1 MSDMLQQAIIDAE
14 ALKDAAVKN
23 AETLVLEQYSDKI
36 KDAVQIMLEQEEDP
50 MAMGDDPAA
59 DPAAMG
65 PEEGAPEGGEE
76 EEETNMLQHIPVGTD
91 VDLDEKVEI
100 PLDSLME
107 QLKLMSQ
114 TLEEELGMEEDEL
127 DMLGEDEFA
136 FLGEEEG
143 YEDDEEN
150 EAWYDSAGEDD
161 EIDLDEELLAD
172 LSETLKVD
180 VRPVKTGW
188 MQSNESL
195 YELAEEEIL
204 ALEQDSEVREEKA
217 AMRKAVKELQN
228 VNESLKND
236 NDKLNGTLKD
246 AGKFIIK
253 LRDTIVVLKEKLE
266 KTAVSNARLLYQ
278 NKALNSDSLN
288 ERQKQKLAEAVSKAT
303 TIEEA
308 KVIYETLHS
317 TVGSTKPAKRPKS
330 LSEAVEKSSSVILAG
345 RRKAEQNQKS
355 EPAFDRW
362 KFLAGINKDN

>member
-36 KDAVQIMLEQEEDP
+36 KDAVQMMLEQEEDP
-50 MAMGDDPAA
+50 MAMDDAAGDAPAA
-59 DPAAMG
+59 G
-65 PEEGAPEGGEE
+65 EEGAQDDT
-76 EEETNMLQHIPVGTD
+76 EETNVTQHLSVGTD
-91 VDLDEKVEI
+91 IDLDERVEI

-107 QLKLMSQ
+107 QLQLM
-114 TLEEELGMEEDEL
+114 TEDLEQGLGMIEEAE
-127 DMLGEDEFA
+127 
-136 FLGEEEG
+136 
-143 YEDDEEN
+143 EDDELN
-150 EAWYDSAGEDD
+150 EEEDPFRGDDSE

-172 LSETLKVD
+172 LNETLKVD
-180 VRPVKTGW
+180 VHSAKTGW
-188 MQSNESL
+188 MTSNESL

-204 ALEQDSEVREEKA
+204 ALEQDSEVREQKA

-236 NDKLNGTLKD
+236 NDELTSSLQE
-246 AGKFIIK
+246 AGKFIVK
-253 LRDTIVVLKEKLE
+253 LRDTVVVLKEKLE

-278 NKALNSDSLN
+278 NKALNSASLN

-317 TVGSTKPAKRPKS
+317 TVGSTNPAKQPKS

-345 RRKAEQNQKS
+345 RRKAEKS
-355 EPAFDRW
+355 QRNEPAFDRW

>member
-36 KDAVQIMLEQEEDP
+36 KDAVQMMLEQEEDP
-50 MAMGDDPAA
+50 MAMDDAAGDAPAA
-59 DPAAMG
+59 G
-65 PEEGAPEGGEE
+65 EEGAQDAA
-76 EEETNMLQHIPVGTD
+76 EETNVTQHLSVGTD
-91 VDLDEKVEI
+91 IDLDERVEI

-107 QLKLMSQ
+107 QLQLM
-114 TLEEELGMEEDEL
+114 TEDLEQGLGMIEEAE
-127 DMLGEDEFA
+127 
-136 FLGEEEG
+136 
-143 YEDDEEN
+143 EDDELN
-150 EAWYDSAGEDD
+150 EEEDIFEGDDSE

-172 LSETLKVD
+172 LNETLKVD
-180 VRPVKTGW
+180 VHSAKTGW
-188 MQSNESL
+188 MTSNESL

-204 ALEQDSEVREEKA
+204 ALEQDSEVREQKA

-236 NDKLNGTLKD
+236 NDELTSSLQE
-246 AGKFIIK
+246 AGKFIVK
-253 LRDTIVVLKEKLE
+253 LRDTVVVLKEKLE

-278 NKALNSDSLN
+278 NKALNSTSLN

-317 TVGSTKPAKRPKS
+317 TVGSTNPAKQPKS

-345 RRKAEQNQKS
+345 RRKAEKS
-355 EPAFDRW
+355 QRNEPAFDRW

>member
-59 DPAAMG
+59 ADPAAMDPEG
-65 PEEGAPEGGEE
+65 AAPEEGEDQ
-76 EEETNMLQHIPVGTD
+76 ETNMLQHIPVGAD

-107 QLKLMSQ
+107 QLKLMTN
-114 TLEEELGMEEDEL
+114 TLEEELGMEEDDLGML
-127 DMLGEDEFA
+127 DEDDFG
-136 FLGEEEG
+136 FLEEEEEE
-143 YEDDEEN
+143 EDN
-150 EAWYDSAGEDD
+150 EAWYDSADEEDD
-161 EIDLDEELLAD
+161 IDLDEELLAD

-180 VRPVKTGW
+180 VHPAKTGW
-188 MQSNESL
+188 MTSNESL
-195 YELAEEEIL
+195 YKLAEEEIL

-236 NDKLNGTLKD
+236 NDKLSGTLKD
-246 AGKFIIK
+246 ASKFIVK
-253 LRDTIVVLKEKLE
+253 LRDTVVVLKEKLE

-317 TVGSTKPAKRPKS
+317 TVGSTNPAKRPKS

-345 RRKAEQNQKS
+345 RRKAEQNQKN

>member
-36 KDAVQIMLEQEEDP
+36 KDAVQMMLEQEEDP
-50 MAMGDDPAA
+50 MAMDDAAGDAPAA
-59 DPAAMG
+59 G
-65 PEEGAPEGGEE
+65 EEGAQDAA
-76 EEETNMLQHIPVGTD
+76 EETNVTQHLSVGTD
-91 VDLDEKVEI
+91 IDLDERVEI

-107 QLKLMSQ
+107 QLQLM
-114 TLEEELGMEEDEL
+114 TEDLEQGLGMIEEAE
-127 DMLGEDEFA
+127 
-136 FLGEEEG
+136 
-143 YEDDEEN
+143 EDDELN
-150 EAWYDSAGEDD
+150 EEEDIFEGDDSE

-172 LSETLKVD
+172 LNETLKVD
-180 VRPVKTGW
+180 IHSAKTGW
-188 MQSNESL
+188 MTSNESL

-204 ALEQDSEVREEKA
+204 ALEQDSEVREQKA

-236 NDKLNGTLKD
+236 NDELTSSLQE
-246 AGKFIIK
+246 AGKFIVK
-253 LRDTIVVLKEKLE
+253 LRDTVVVLKEKLE

-278 NKALNSDSLN
+278 NKALNSTSLN

-317 TVGSTKPAKRPKS
+317 TVGSTNPAKQPKS

-345 RRKAEQNQKS
+345 RRKAEKS
-355 EPAFDRW
+355 QRNEPAFDRW

>member
-36 KDAVQIMLEQEEDP
+36 KDAVQMMLEQEEDP
-50 MAMGDDPAA
+50 MAMDDAAGDAPAA
-59 DPAAMG
+59 G
-65 PEEGAPEGGEE
+65 EEGAQDDTK
-76 EEETNMLQHIPVGTD
+76 ETNVTQHLSVGTD
-91 VDLDEKVEI
+91 IDLDERVEI

-107 QLKLMSQ
+107 QLQLM
-114 TLEEELGMEEDEL
+114 TEDLEQGLGMIEEAE
-127 DMLGEDEFA
+127 
-136 FLGEEEG
+136 
-143 YEDDEEN
+143 EDDELN
-150 EAWYDSAGEDD
+150 EEEDIFEGDDSE

-172 LSETLKVD
+172 LNETLKVD
-180 VRPVKTGW
+180 IHSAKTGW
-188 MQSNESL
+188 MTSNESL

-204 ALEQDSEVREEKA
+204 ALEQDSEVREQKA

-236 NDKLNGTLKD
+236 NDELTSSLQE
-246 AGKFIIK
+246 AGKFIVK
-253 LRDTIVVLKEKLE
+253 LRDTVVVLKEKLE

-278 NKALNSDSLN
+278 NKALNSASLN

-317 TVGSTKPAKRPKS
+317 TVGSTNPAKQPKS

-345 RRKAEQNQKS
+345 RRKAEKS
-355 EPAFDRW
+355 QRNEPAFDRW

>member
-36 KDAVQIMLEQEEDP
+36 KDAVQMMLEQEEDP
-50 MAMGDDPAA
+50 MAMDDAAGDAPAA
-59 DPAAMG
+59 G
-65 PEEGAPEGGEE
+65 EEGAQDDT
-76 EEETNMLQHIPVGTD
+76 EETNVTQHLSVGTD
-91 VDLDEKVEI
+91 IDLDERVEI

-107 QLKLMSQ
+107 QLQLM
-114 TLEEELGMEEDEL
+114 TEDLEQGLGMIE
-127 DMLGEDEFA
+127 
-136 FLGEEEG
+136 
-143 YEDDEEN
+143 EDDELN
-150 EAWYDSAGEDD
+150 EEEDIFEGDDSE

-172 LSETLKVD
+172 LNETLKVD
-180 VRPVKTGW
+180 VHPAKTGW
-188 MQSNESL
+188 MTSNESL

-204 ALEQDSEVREEKA
+204 ALEQDSEVREQKA

-236 NDKLNGTLKD
+236 NDELTSSLQE
-246 AGKFIIK
+246 AGKFIVK
-253 LRDTIVVLKEKLE
+253 LRDTVVVLKEKLE

-278 NKALNSDSLN
+278 NKALNSASLN

-317 TVGSTKPAKRPKS
+317 TVGSTNPAKQPKS

-345 RRKAEQNQKS
+345 RRKAEKS
-355 EPAFDRW
+355 QRNEPAFDRW

>member
-36 KDAVQIMLEQEEDP
+36 KDAVQMMLEQEEDP
-50 MAMGDDPAA
+50 MAMDDAAGDAPAA
-59 DPAAMG
+59 G
-65 PEEGAPEGGEE
+65 EEGAQDAA
-76 EEETNMLQHIPVGTD
+76 EETNVTQHLSVGTD
-91 VDLDEKVEI
+91 IDLDERVEI

-107 QLKLMSQ
+107 QLQLM
-114 TLEEELGMEEDEL
+114 TEDLEQGLGMIEEAE
-127 DMLGEDEFA
+127 
-136 FLGEEEG
+136 
-143 YEDDEEN
+143 EDDELN
-150 EAWYDSAGEDD
+150 EEEDIFEGDDSE

-172 LSETLKVD
+172 LNETLKVD
-180 VRPVKTGW
+180 VHSAKTGW
-188 MQSNESL
+188 MTSNESL

-204 ALEQDSEVREEKA
+204 ALEQDSEVREQKA

-236 NDKLNGTLKD
+236 NDELTSSLQE
-246 AGKFIIK
+246 AGKFIVK
-253 LRDTIVVLKEKLE
+253 LRDTVVVLKEKLE

-278 NKALNSDSLN
+278 NKALNSASLN

-317 TVGSTKPAKRPKS
+317 TVGSTNPAKQPKS

-345 RRKAEQNQKS
+345 RRKAEKS
-355 EPAFDRW
+355 QRNEPAFDRW

>member
-1 MSDMLQQAIIDAE
+1 MLQQAIIDAE

-36 KDAVQIMLEQEEDP
+36 KDAVQMMLEQEEDP
-50 MAMGDDPAA
+50 MAMDDAAGDAPAA
-59 DPAAMG
+59 G
-65 PEEGAPEGGEE
+65 EEGAQDAA
-76 EEETNMLQHIPVGTD
+76 EETNVTQHLSVGTD
-91 VDLDEKVEI
+91 IDLDERVEI

-107 QLKLMSQ
+107 QLQLM
-114 TLEEELGMEEDEL
+114 TEDLEQGLGMIEEAE
-127 DMLGEDEFA
+127 
-136 FLGEEEG
+136 
-143 YEDDEEN
+143 EDDELN
-150 EAWYDSAGEDD
+150 EEEDIFEGDDSE

-172 LSETLKVD
+172 LNETLKVD
-180 VRPVKTGW
+180 VHSAKTGW
-188 MQSNESL
+188 MTSNESL

-204 ALEQDSEVREEKA
+204 ALEQDSEVREQKA

-236 NDKLNGTLKD
+236 NDELTSSLQE
-246 AGKFIIK
+246 AGKFIVK
-253 LRDTIVVLKEKLE
+253 LRDTVVVLKEKLE

-278 NKALNSDSLN
+278 NKALNSTSLN

-317 TVGSTKPAKRPKS
+317 TVGSTNPAKQPKS

-345 RRKAEQNQKS
+345 RRKAEKS
-355 EPAFDRW
+355 QRNEPAFDRW

>member
-36 KDAVQIMLEQEEDP
+36 KDAVQMMLEQEEDP
-50 MAMGDDPAA
+50 MAMDDAAGDAPAA
-59 DPAAMG
+59 G
-65 PEEGAPEGGEE
+65 EEGAQDAA
-76 EEETNMLQHIPVGTD
+76 EETNVTQHLSVGTD
-91 VDLDEKVEI
+91 IDLDERVEI

-107 QLKLMSQ
+107 QLQLM
-114 TLEEELGMEEDEL
+114 TEDLEQGLGMIEEAE
-127 DMLGEDEFA
+127 
-136 FLGEEEG
+136 
-143 YEDDEEN
+143 EDDELN
-150 EAWYDSAGEDD
+150 EEEDIFEGDDSE

-172 LSETLKVD
+172 LNETLKVD
-180 VRPVKTGW
+180 IHSAKTGW
-188 MQSNESL
+188 MTSNESL

-204 ALEQDSEVREEKA
+204 ALEQDSEVREQKA

-236 NDKLNGTLKD
+236 NDELTSSLQE
-246 AGKFIIK
+246 AGKFIVK
-253 LRDTIVVLKEKLE
+253 LRDTVVVLKEKLE

-278 NKALNSDSLN
+278 NKALNSASLN

-317 TVGSTKPAKRPKS
+317 TVGSTNPAKQPKS

-345 RRKAEQNQKS
+345 RRKAEKS
-355 EPAFDRW
+355 QRNEPAFDRW

>member
-36 KDAVQIMLEQEEDP
+36 KDAVQMMLEQEEDP
-50 MAMGDDPAA
+50 MAMDDAAGDAPAA
-59 DPAAMG
+59 G
-65 PEEGAPEGGEE
+65 EEGAQEDI
-76 EEETNMLQHIPVGTD
+76 EETNVTQHLSVGTD
-91 VDLDEKVEI
+91 VGPNERVEI

-107 QLKLMSQ
+107 QLQLM
-114 TLEEELGMEEDEL
+114 TEDLEQGLGMIEEAE
-127 DMLGEDEFA
+127 
-136 FLGEEEG
+136 
-143 YEDDEEN
+143 EDDELN
-150 EAWYDSAGEDD
+150 EEEDPFRGDDSE

-172 LSETLKVD
+172 LNETLKVD
-180 VRPVKTGW
+180 VHSAKTGW
-188 MQSNESL
+188 MTSNESL

-204 ALEQDSEVREEKA
+204 ALEQDSEVREQKA

-236 NDKLNGTLKD
+236 NDELTSSLQE
-246 AGKFIIK
+246 AGKFIVK
-253 LRDTIVVLKEKLE
+253 LRDTVVVLKEKLE

-278 NKALNSDSLN
+278 NKALNSASLN

-317 TVGSTKPAKRPKS
+317 TVGSTNPAKQPKS

-345 RRKAEQNQKS
+345 RRKAEKS
-355 EPAFDRW
+355 QRNEPAFDRW

>member
-50 MAMGDDPAA
+50 MAMDDPMAGDDPAA
-59 DPAAMG
+59 P
-65 PEEGAPEGGEE
+65 PEGEEPDATEE
-76 EEETNMLQHIPVGTD
+76 ESNVVQHLPVGTD

-107 QLKLMSQ
+107 QLKLM
-114 TLEEELGMEEDEL
+114 TENLEEDLDMSEEDEEL
-127 DMLGEDEFA
+127 
-136 FLGEEEG
+136 EESL
-143 YEDDEEN
+143 YDLAEDD
-150 EAWYDSAGEDD
+150 S

-180 VRPVKTGW
+180 IHSAKTGS
-188 MQSNESL
+188 MTSNESL
-195 YELAEEEIL
+195 YQLAEEEIL
-204 ALEQDSEVREEKA
+204 ALEQDSEVREQKA

-228 VNESLKND
+228 MNESLKDD
-236 NDKLNGTLKD
+236 NSKLNGTLKD
-246 AGKFIIK
+246 ASKFIVK
-253 LRDTIVVLKEKLE
+253 LRDTVVVLKEKLE
-266 KTAVSNARLLYQ
+266 AASVSNARLLYQ
-278 NKALNSDSLN
+278 NKALNSTSLN
-288 ERQKQKLAEAVSKAT
+288 ERQKRKLAGAVSKAT

-317 TVGSTKPAKRPKS
+317 TVGSTKPAPQPKS
-330 LSEAVEKSSSVILAG
+330 LSEAVEKTSSVILAG
-345 RRKAEQNQKS
+345 GRKAKENQRKD
-355 EPAFDRW
+355 PAFDRW